1 MDCKNINTLR
11 KNKQFDE
18 ALNLANACLEKQPDD
33 RFVQQAYGW
42 LIYENIK
49 GISEYYD
56 PENVTQDPS
65 EHFKALQLTLKPYF
79 AFKQLSRP
87 DLLHSL
93 LMTLLLK
100 YTSWPHFI
108 PVAHWFAYGN
118 AFRPED
124 MQPYVH
130 ENGTKTDSLWLRF
143 HHALAKSINNNTQ
156 HIKTDKVQWAIDSV
170 MQAHQQHPDHL
181 WIRYELSKRA
191 LKQGNQKEA
200 IDYIQP
206 LFKTKS
212 RDGWLWGYLG
222 DIFAQGSPDNSI
234 ALYYHAIS
242 LSYKDE
248 VTLSIRLRL
257 AQLLANAHQYAEATY
272 QVKKIIEIRLANHY
286 RIPDDVALLQHQPWF
301 IEHQHRNDLP
311 SDKNTSEVAKALLA
325 QIDTRPT
332 HTRFAVIESH
342 NDKKHLTVCMMDY
355 DKPVLC
361 MHHQFKAIAKWPVGS
376 IVELVM
382 IEDSEDVV
390 RINKS
395 EKMVL
400 DSLFMPFSGKLE
412 RFEGKDFAFIAA
424 SKKTSIFIPPFLLR
438 NLSAQ
443 NGDLVHCMALLNLNK
458 KQQKGWKA
466 LVMLDAPYT
475 LKNNMPSTA
484 ESDDQAIT
492 ASEPKVPE
500 ASSQT
505 ADDVQ
510 FIPVAIP
517 TQQAI
522 SQPRGKLPTHH
533 ICLISDAPMTT
544 IGPLIDEAIGA
555 QSATLVFVKG
565 SKQLVTNLQ
574 KTLSKRGISV
584 TLFEI
589 ANMFDSRKLLEAFE
603 ILKQQHANGACLN
616 LTGGSK
622 LMLLAA
628 KQVFHEPLY
637 HQYYIHY
644 NDSIQWL
651 NQTDSYH
658 PISDTI
664 DLTDYFMAMGY
675 EIKGRSGF
683 NPQLKDL
690 AWIKRLFADNLTEHL
705 SELLSYGKGPTTLDF
720 ILPATTLPKLQ
731 ALLDLLIDAGHVT
744 QSGQR
749 IQLSSPNTHTLLNGQ
764 WLEQWILAALAAI
777 QEQSNQPAHQ
787 RLQDIQLGLKLSNSD
802 FTYAEVNT
810 PNNQQS
816 IDNELD
822 ISCLYNNSLYL
833 IECKAGKNVAKD
845 SVDTA
850 LYKLHARKEQ
860 LGGLKG
866 KALLISLYPLSEQKK
881 TLAAS
886 LDISVIDGSE
896 QLKNPISTLKS
907 WLEQD

>member
-1 MDCKNINTLR
+1 MSISQEINALR
-11 KNKQFDE
+11 KNNRLEE
-18 ALNLANACLEKQPDD
+18 ALALAHSSYETQPND
-33 RFVQQAYGW
+33 RYIQLAYGW
-42 LIYENIK
+42 VIYTQLK
-49 GISEYYD
+49 QLGAEYNPD
-56 PENVTQDPS
+56 NVAQDPTH
-65 EHFKALQLTLKPYF
+65 HFKKLEETLKPYF
-79 AFKQLSRP
+79 YFNAIQVP

-93 LMTLLLK
+93 LMTSLLK
-100 YTSWPHFI
+100 YTKWPNFI
-108 PVAHWFAYGN
+108 PVANWFAKGN
-118 AFRPED
+118 AFLPQD
-124 MQPYVH
+124 MQPTVST
-130 ENGTKTDSLWLRF
+130 NGTEFDSLYIRF
-143 HHALAKSINNNTQ
+143 HHALAKALNNNTQ
-156 HIKTDKVQWAIDSV
+156 HLDQKKVSWAFDSV
-170 MQAHQQHPDHL
+170 KLVHEQYPTHPWL
-181 WIRYELSKRA
+181 NYELSKYYLARKDIQQA
-191 LKQGNQKEA
+191 LA
-200 IDYIQP
+200 YIQP
-206 LFKTKS
+206 LFNS
-212 RDGWLWGYLG
+212 QARQAWLWGYLATIWH
-222 DIFAQGSPDNSI
+222 DIQPEDSI
-234 ALYYHAIS
+234 TCYYQAIS
-242 LSYKDE
+242 LAYKE
-248 VTLSIRLRL
+248 EILVGLRIGL
-257 AQLLANAHQYAEATY
+257 ADLLAAKQDYTAATY
-272 QVKKIIEIRLANHY
+272 QIKQVIATRTQHNW
-286 RIPDDVALLQHQPWF
+286 RIPDEVVALQHRPWF
-301 IEHQHRNDLP
+301 IENQQRHDLP
-311 SDKNTSEVAKALLA
+311 GDKNVTKEAEALLGKL
-325 QIDTRPT
+325 DTRPIKT
-332 HTRFAVIESH
+332 LLGVIERSNRKLQTFSIATK
-342 NDKKHLTVCMMDY
+342 NDQSITLDY
-355 DKPVLC
+355 
-361 MHHQFKAIAKWPVGS
+361 KAFTQASKWPIGTVIELS
-376 IVELVM
+376 IVEHTEEV
-382 IEDSEDVV
+382 IRVS
-390 RINKS
+390 KS
-395 EKMVL
+395 AKKML
-400 DSLFMPFSGKLE
+400 DGLYMPFSGSIE
-412 RFEGKDFAFIAA
+412 RIDGKDFAFLVA
-424 SKKTSIFIPPFLLR
+424 SKKTKVFVPPFLLQKITH
-438 NLSAQ
+438 LSAEI
-443 NGDLVHCMALLNLNK
+443 LHCMAVLGKDKHNK
-458 KQQKGWKA
+458 KGWKA
-466 LVMLDAPYT
+466 LTISEKPFQLTDIGVVVAE
-475 LKNNMPSTA
+475 KPSEAVLA
-484 ESDDQAIT
+484 ELPTKATEDIPQAFT
-492 ASEPKVPE
+492 
-500 ASSQT
+500 
-505 ADDVQ
+505 
-510 FIPVAIP
+510 P
-517 TQQAI
+517 TTHGTMTTQ
-522 SQPRGKLPTHH
+522 GKHNQSLPTHH

-651 NQTDSYH
+651 NQIDSYH

-705 SELLSYGKGPTTLDF
+705 RELLSYSQGSTTLDF
-720 ILPATTLPKLQ
+720 ILPEKTLPKLQ
-731 ALLDLLIDAGHVT
+731 ALIDLLIDAGHVT

-777 QEQSNQPAHQ
+777 QEQSLQPEHQ

-833 IECKAGKNVAKD
+833 IECKSGKNVAKD